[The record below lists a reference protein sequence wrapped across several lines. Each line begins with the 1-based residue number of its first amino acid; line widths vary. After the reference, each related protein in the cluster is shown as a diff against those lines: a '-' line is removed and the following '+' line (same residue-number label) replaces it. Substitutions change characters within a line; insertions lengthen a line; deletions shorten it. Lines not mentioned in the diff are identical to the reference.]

1 MTTFSY
7 TAMEPSGRKRTGF
20 IDAPDKRAAIAAVT
34 AEGRYVLEIK
44 EESRRS
50 VRSSESK
57 EEERKGRT
65 TKADV
70 ALFTRRLADLSG
82 AGLPLDRVLRIL
94 GEQSESAALSKIAE
108 EALEDV
114 KRGLPISQALEKFP
128 KYFPPMFTQTLRA
141 GEASGQFSESAN
153 RLADLLESE
162 VARRS
167 QIVSALIYPAVL
179 TATAIFVVVFLLTF
193 VVPRLSIVF
202 EGMGDDLPAPTKVLL
217 AVTGVITG
225 NWQAILIV
233 LVVAIVGTRLWLG
246 TKAGR
251 EAKDSTVLKLPGIGK
266 IVKKALVSRY
276 ARVLGTLVH
285 GGVPILDAIELAG
298 LASDNSVFIKKNV
311 VVGQEVKEGKTI
323 AGALRDAG
331 DFPPVLTHMVA
342 IGEETGDLPKM
353 LNRVSDSLDFEVE
366 QGLRRLTTLVEPLIV
381 LTMGAFVAFVVLSV
395 LLPIFTAQELVK

>member
-20 IDAPDKRAAIAAVT
+20 IDASDKRAAIAAVT
-34 AEGRYVLEIK
+34 AEGRYVLEMN

-57 EEERKGRT
+57 VEERKGRT
-65 TKADV
+65 TKGDI

-94 GEQSESAALSKIAE
+94 SEQTESAQLAHIAE

-114 KRGLPISQALEKFP
+114 KRGLPVSQALEKFP
-128 KYFPPMFTQTLRA
+128 KFFPPMFTQTLRA
-141 GEASGQFSESAN
+141 GEASGQFSESAT
-153 RLADLLESE
+153 RLADLMENE

-167 QIVSALIYPAVL
+167 QIVSAMIYPAVL
-179 TATAIFVVVFLLTF
+179 TFTAVFVVIFLLAF
-193 VVPRLSIVF
+193 VVPRLTVVF
-202 EGMGDDLPAPTKVLL
+202 EGLGDTLPLSTKILL
-217 AVTGVITG
+217 ATTAVITG
-225 NWQAILIV
+225 YWIEILVGLVILIV
-233 LVVAIVGTRLWLG
+233 GLKFYLG
-246 TKAGR
+246 TPAGK
-251 EAKDSTVLKLPGIGK
+251 EARDAAVLKAPGIGK
-266 IVKKALVSRY
+266 VAKKAIVSRY
-276 ARVLGTLVH
+276 ARVLGTLVK
-285 GGVPILDAIELAG
+285 GGVPILDALHLAG
-298 LASDNSVFIKKNV
+298 MAAGNSVFIRSNA

-323 AGALRDAG
+323 AGAMRDAG

-366 QGLRRLTTLVEPLIV
+366 QGLRRLTTLVEPIIV
-381 LTMGAFVAFVVLSV
+381 LVMGAFVAFVVLSV
-395 LLPIFTAQELVK
+395 LLPIFGAQELIK